1 MLRRM
6 KFHLHTSVED
16 VILTGIMAVVFID
29 VTGLLAAH
37 MAKRDGV
44 IGTVGKSLGAVIPF
58 KG

>member
-1 MLRRM
+1 M

-29 VTGLLAAH
+29 VTGLLAAQ

-44 IGTVGKSLGAVIPF
+44 VGTVGKSLGAVIPF